1 MLNSQDDVLILMPM
15 FQMIVYQFGRLLYLD
30 IILHIFERLIDVG
43 LDTLCL
49 SLLIDFVDVLI
60 SIYVCVDVIRR
71 EMGKRGQGRDM
82 KKVI

>member
-1 MLNSQDDVLILMPM
+1 MMNNQDDVLILMQM

-30 IILHIFERLIDVG
+30 IILRIFGMLIHVG

-60 SIYVCVDVIRR
+60 SVLARERKGVRYV
-71 EMGKRGQGRDM
+71 
-82 KKVI
+82 KVI